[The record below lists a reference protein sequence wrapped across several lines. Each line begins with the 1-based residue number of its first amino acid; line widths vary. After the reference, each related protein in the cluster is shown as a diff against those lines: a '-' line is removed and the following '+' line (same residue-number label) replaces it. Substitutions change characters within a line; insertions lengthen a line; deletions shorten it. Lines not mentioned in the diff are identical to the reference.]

1 MNFKIY
7 DKKEKRYLKND
18 ENCEYVVDMN
28 GVLYNTNPCWNCE
41 TDLDDYRLEEM
52 DKRRYVIELE
62 LEDEDKIRF
71 FKK

>member
-18 ENCEYVVDMN
+18 ENCQYVIDMN

-52 DKRRYVIELE
+52 D
-62 LEDEDKIRF
+62 
-71 FKK
+71 